1 MNSNI
6 IIDVVLG
13 LSWGDEGKGK
23 VTKSLLEE
31 DEYTHCMRFN
41 GGGNA
46 GHTVYHNGVKIVT
59 HLIPA
64 GVFYGIPS
72 IIGPGCVINIRK
84 FFEEIRMLRSH
95 GIDTSSVSIA
105 ENAHIVT
112 EYHIEEDSKDTHIG
126 TTKSGNG
133 PAYRDKYARIGR
145 QAKDYK
151 ILQSFLINIHNEF
164 YKSGKQSKILMEG
177 AQGFNLD
184 IDHGDYPFVTSSH
197 CSTAG
202 ALLAGFAPQC
212 IRHVWGVAKVYD
224 TYVGTLEFQ
233 PSDADLHRVQEVGE
247 EFGATTGRV
256 RKCNWLNL
264 PKLLHSMEVN
274 GVTHLVLNKFDILR
288 EIGIWKAIL
297 KDNMIAEF
305 DKEEDFISFLFRELP
320 SNITVY
326 HSYSPE
332 RL

>member
-1 MNSNI
+1 MGSNI
-6 IIDVVLG
+6 TIDVVLG

-23 VTKSLLEE
+23 VTKALLEE
-31 DEYTHCMRFN
+31 GEYTHCLRFN

-59 HLIPA
+59 HLVPA
-64 GVFYGIPS
+64 GVFYGVPS
-72 IIGPGCVINIRK
+72 IVGPGCVVNIRK
-84 FFEEIRMLRSH
+84 FFEEIKMLKDH
-95 GIDTSSVSIA
+95 GIDTTQVFIA
-105 ENAHIVT
+105 ENAHIVS
-112 EYHIEEDSKDTHIG
+112 EQHVEEDSKDTLIG

-133 PAYRDKYARIGR
+133 PAYRDKYARSGKR
-145 QAKDYK
+145 AKDYK
-151 ILQSFLINIHNEF
+151 ILQSFLINMHEEF
-164 YKSGKQSKILMEG
+164 YKSTTPSKILMEG

-224 TYVGTLEFQ
+224 TYVGTLDFQ
-233 PSDADLHRVQEVGE
+233 PDDPDLKTVQQVGK

-256 RKCNWLNL
+256 RKCNWLNI

-288 EIGIWKAIL
+288 DVGVWKVILADNTIG
-297 KDNMIAEF
+297 EF
-305 DKEEDFISFLFRELP
+305 ETENDFINFLFRELP
-320 SNITVY
+320 PDIIVY
-326 HSYSPE
+326 RSYSPE
-332 RL
+332 TL

>member
-1 MNSNI
+1 MHSNI
-6 IIDVVLG
+6 TIDVVLG

-23 VTKSLLEE
+23 VTKALLEE
-31 DEYTHCMRFN
+31 GEYTHCVRFN

-46 GHTVYHNGVKIVT
+46 GHTVYHNGVKIIT
-59 HLIPA
+59 HLVPA

-72 IIGPGCVINIRK
+72 IIGPGCVVNIRK
-84 FFEEIRMLRSH
+84 FFEELKMLRDH
-95 GIDTSSVSIA
+95 GIDTASVRIA
-105 ENAHIVT
+105 NNAHIVT
-112 EYHIEEDSKDTHIG
+112 EYHVEQDSKDTDIG

-133 PAYRDKYARIGR
+133 PAYRDKYARTGR
-145 QAKDYK
+145 RAEDYT
-151 ILQSFLINIHNEF
+151 ILQSFLVNMEDEF
-164 YKSGKQSKILMEG
+164 YKSDTPVKILMEG

-184 IDHGDYPFVTSSH
+184 IDHGDYPYVTSSH

-233 PSDADLHRVQEVGE
+233 PKDDDLRKVQEAGK
-247 EFGATTGRV
+247 EFGATTGRT
-256 RKCNWLNL
+256 RKCNWLNI
-264 PKLLHSMEVN
+264 PKLLRSMEVN
-274 GVTHLVLNKFDILR
+274 GTTHLVLNKFDVLR
-288 EIGIWKAIL
+288 EVGIWKAIL
-297 KDNMIAEF
+297 ADDTVAEF

-320 SNITVY
+320 TNVTIY

-332 RL
+332 TL